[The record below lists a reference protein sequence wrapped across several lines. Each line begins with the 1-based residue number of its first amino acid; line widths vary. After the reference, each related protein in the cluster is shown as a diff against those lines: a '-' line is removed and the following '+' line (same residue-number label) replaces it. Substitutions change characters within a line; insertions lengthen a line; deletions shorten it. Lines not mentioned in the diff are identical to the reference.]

1 MVTTPGLPAV
11 YGCVNYALTYYA
23 KPCYVYA
30 MARRNDDSRNALL
43 PGILDMLVLKTL
55 TLGPLHGYAIA
66 RHIEQTSG
74 DRLRIEEGS
83 LYPALQRLQVQG
95 WATSAWETSPTSRR
109 TRVYRLTTAGRRKL
123 SQEASAYDQMVA
135 AVAAVMQAG

>member
-1 MVTTPGLPAV
+1 
-11 YGCVNYALTYYA
+11 
-23 KPCYVYA
+23 
-30 MARRNDDSRNALL
+30 MARRDDDSRNALL

-109 TRVYRLTTAGRRKL
+109 TRVYRLTTDGRRKL
-123 SQEASAYDQMVA
+123 SQETSAYDQMVA